1 MSTRTHL
8 TRAALAVAATAALAA
23 LTSPT
28 VPAHAEDRSTAAPTA
43 TRVASYDDGSPSPSL
58 ERLERRSVSIATLN
72 DVDPAQAREIRRDSD
87 WGFYQLDAGTP
98 TARGAAV
105 TWRKQTWALVN
116 AREVEVPVGGTPHRL
131 LLAQLKNR
139 HTGKIVSVLGTDGL
153 GPGPS
158 ATTTDAGGAT
168 ARTVSTTTANPTSAV
183 KPTSTATAVRT
194 AVRDRVADLREEG
207 MDSLL
212 VTGPLAPAV
221 HESIR

>member
-8 TRAALAVAATAALAA
+8 TRATLAVVATAALAA

-58 ERLERRSVSIATLN
+58 DRLERQSVSIATLT

-116 AREVEVPVGGTPHRL
+116 AREVEVPVGDQPHRL

-139 HTGKIVSVLGTDGL
+139 HTGKVVSVLGTDGL
-153 GPGPS
+153 S
-158 ATTTDAGGAT
+158 AAPAI
-168 ARTVSTTTANPTSAV
+168 
-183 KPTSTATAVRT
+183 
-194 AVRDRVADLREEG
+194 RDRVADLRTEG
-207 MDSLL
+207 LSSLL
-212 VTGPLAPAV
+212 VTGSSTTTVP
-221 HESIR
+221 ESIR